1 MIWILAGFVFG
12 GLVPYMARRFAKFM
26 PATPAYALYRLIK
39 PNKHTNRENEKYK
52 QLKKKYMLRSLLY
65 ALVSAGV
72 SAGVVYKFGV
82 LSQVWWL
89 GFVWAMLLLAETDF
103 KMFLLP
109 DILTVPLLICGFFFA
124 ASAFNP
130 AVGAFESA
138 LAALLGYMVP
148 VAATILM
155 LWKSTEAFGGGDIK
169 LLSAIGAWLGIEGLL
184 YTILMSCVI
193 FAVCMLIRR
202 KKTGAFGPALV
213 AAAMV
218 YLLFLI

>member
-52 QLKKKYMLRSLLY
+52 QLKKKYTLRSLLY